1 MLNVLNSDRPRP
13 PNSAVALGMVG
24 ESTALHETLELA
36 HKAARS
42 DANILL
48 CGESGTGKE
57 LAAQAI
63 HTNSPRA
70 AHPFV
75 AVDCASLPENL
86 LEAELFGYEKG
97 AFTGAI
103 GKKPGLMELA
113 HHGTLFLDEVGE
125 MPISLQA
132 KILRALQEKEHRRVG
147 GTQTVQFDL
156 RVLAATSRD
165 LQQRVKEGTFR
176 KDLLFRINVIPIRLP
191 PLREREGDVSLLA
204 AYLLDKYCEVDTGMT
219 KRFDSEVVH
228 ALERYSWPGNVRE
241 LQNVVR
247 RMCVMAEGELITM
260 RDLPEE
266 LLSGGDQFFSAET
279 EAKIESCELTFVEA
293 KRRCLNLFEADYV
306 RGVLDRH
313 AGNVSRSS
321 EAADVDRKTFYRL
334 LRKHHLQPHAFR
346 TLDTY
351 RVSA

>member
-63 HTNSPRA
+63 HTNSLRA

-75 AVDCASLPENL
+75 AVDCASLPESL

-125 MPISLQA
+125 MPVSLQA
-132 KILRALQEKEHRRVG
+132 KILRALQEMEHRRVG

-165 LQQRVKEGTFR
+165 LEQCVKEGTFR

-266 LLSGGDQFFSAET
+266 LLSGGDQFSSAET

-293 KRRCLNLFEADYV
+293 KRRCLNLFEAEYV

>member
-1 MLNVLNSDRPRP
+1 
-13 PNSAVALGMVG
+13 MVG
-24 ESTALHETLELA
+24 ESCALHETLELA
-36 HKAARS
+36 QKAARS

-63 HTNSPRA
+63 HLISPRA

-75 AVDCASLPENL
+75 AVDCASLPESL

-103 GKKPGLMELA
+103 VKKPGLMELA
-113 HHGTLFLDEVGE
+113 HRGTLFLDEVGE
-125 MPISLQA
+125 MPVSLQA
-132 KILRALQEKEHRRVG
+132 KMLRALQEMEHRRVG
-147 GTQTVQFDL
+147 GTQTVRFDL

-165 LQQRVKEGTFR
+165 LQQRVKEGKFR

-191 PLREREGDVSLLA
+191 PLREREGDVALLA
-204 AYLLDKYCEVDTGMT
+204 NYLLEKYCEVDTGT
-219 KRFDSEVVH
+219 IKRFDSEVIL
-228 ALERYSWPGNVRE
+228 AFERYSWPGNVRE

-247 RMCVMAEGELITM
+247 RMCVMAEGEVIAM

-266 LLSGGDQFFSAET
+266 LLPANDQSFSAET
-279 EAKIESCELTFVEA
+279 DARIESCQLSFVEA
-293 KRRCLNLFEADYV
+293 KRRCLNLFEAEYV

-346 TLDTY
+346 TLETY